1 MPDLTHTLQGSDL
14 GFLRM
19 VANAWGI
26 ELNAPDAYSA
36 LPMLVDGI
44 RSRQLV
50 LEVVEALPTEARG
63 ALQALLDSEGQL
75 PWSQFARRFGEV
87 RVMGAAR
94 RDRERPDLKPG
105 CPSEM
110 LWYRA
115 LIGKAFF
122 DLPPEPQ
129 EYAYIPEDLLEY
141 LQPLSSQG
149 VQPMGRPASP
159 AESAHLLPTSD
170 AILDHT
176 CTLLAALR
184 LNLDPAGLDT
194 TAWGIPLPVLK
205 GLCSQLGLL
214 DIEGL
219 PQPDATRA
227 FLESDRAQALADLA
241 RAWINST
248 SFNDLRLLPGLKFEG
263 EWTNQPR
270 QARQTVLEM
279 LSHLPQTTWW
289 SLTAFAAAVRERQPD
304 FQRPAGDYDSWF
316 IRREDS
322 EAFLRGFAAWDEVD
336 GALLRFILTG
346 PLHWL
351 GLMDLA
357 ASAPGEAPA
366 AFRPSP
372 WAAALSLGQP
382 PKGLPV
388 EDAQVHI
395 SAEGQFH
402 LSNLAPRAVRY
413 LLARFCQWEGE
424 KDKEYIYRV
433 TPASLERARQQG
445 LRVTHLLN
453 LMKRSSSGPLPPT
466 LVQSLERWEQLGVQ
480 AGIEQVLLLRVA
492 SPDILAALQKTRAAR
507 YLGETLNPVTVVVKP
522 GGEDH
527 VRRAL
532 AELGYLTGSKLG
544 V

>member
-14 GFLRM
+14 GFLRI

-36 LPMLVDGI
+36 LPALVDAI

-50 LEVVEALPTEARG
+50 LEVVEGLPTEARG
-63 ALQALLDSEGQL
+63 AIQDLLDSEGRL
-75 PWSQFARRFGEV
+75 PWSHFARRFGEV

-94 RDRERPDLKPG
+94 RDRERPDLKPA
-105 CPSEM
+105 CPSEL

-122 DLPPEPQ
+122 NLPPEPQ
-129 EYAYIPEDLLEY
+129 EYAYIPEDLLEF
-141 LQPLSSQG
+141 LQSLSSQG

-159 AESAHLLPTSD
+159 SECAHPLPASD

-194 TAWGIPLPVLK
+194 TSWGMPLPVLK
-205 GLCSQLGLL
+205 GLFNQFGLL
-214 DIEGL
+214 DGEGL

-227 FLESDRAQALADLA
+227 FLESGRAQALADLA
-241 RAWINST
+241 RAWINSN

-263 EWTNQPR
+263 EWINQPR
-270 QARQTVLEM
+270 LARQTVLEM

-289 SLTAFAAAVRERQPD
+289 SLAAFVAAVRERQPD

-316 IRREDS
+316 IRRDNS
-322 EAFLRGFAAWDEVD
+322 ETFLRGFSSWDEVD
-336 GALLRFILTG
+336 GALLRFIITG

-357 ASAPGEAPA
+357 APTPGEVPS

-382 PKGLPV
+382 PKGLLT
-388 EDAQVHI
+388 EDAPLRVN
-395 SAEGQFH
+395 SEGLFH
-402 LSNLAPRAVRY
+402 LSNLTPRAVRY

-424 KDKEYIYRV
+424 KEKEYSYRV
-433 TPASLERARQQG
+433 TPASLDRARQQG
-445 LRVTHLLN
+445 LRVSHLLN
-453 LMKRSSSGPLPPT
+453 LMKRSFNGPLPPT
-466 LVQSLERWEQLGVQ
+466 LMQSLERWEQFGVQ
-480 AGIEQVLLLRVA
+480 AGIEKAVLLRVA
-492 SPDILAALQKTRAAR
+492 SPEILAALQKTRAAR
-507 YLGETLNPVTVVVKP
+507 YLGETLNPVTVVVRP
-522 GGEDH
+522 GGEEPI
-527 VRRAL
+527 RRAL

>member
-1 MPDLTHTLQGSDL
+1 
-14 GFLRM
+14 
-19 VANAWGI
+19 
-26 ELNAPDAYSA
+26 
-36 LPMLVDGI
+36 
-44 RSRQLV
+44 
-50 LEVVEALPTEARG
+50 
-63 ALQALLDSEGQL
+63 
-75 PWSQFARRFGEV
+75 
-87 RVMGAAR
+87 
-94 RDRERPDLKPG
+94 
-105 CPSEM
+105 M

-122 DLPPEPQ
+122 NLPPEPQ
-129 EYAYIPEDLLEY
+129 EYAYIPQDLLEF

-159 AESAHLLPTSD
+159 AESAHLLPASD

-184 LNLDPAGLDT
+184 LNLDPAGLDP

-205 GLCSQLGLL
+205 GLCNQLGLL
-214 DIEGL
+214 DIKGF

-227 FLESDRAQALADLA
+227 FLESGRAQALADLA
-241 RAWINST
+241 RAWINSH

-263 EWTNQPR
+263 EWINQPR

-279 LSHLPQTTWW
+279 LSHLPQTSWW
-289 SLTAFAAAVRERQPD
+289 SLTAFVAAVRERQPD

-316 IRREDS
+316 IRHADS
-322 EAFLRGFAAWDEVD
+322 QAFLRGFAAWDEVD

-357 ASAPGEAPA
+357 APAPGEAPA

-388 EDAQVHI
+388 EDAQVRVNP
-395 SAEGQFH
+395 EGQFR

-413 LLARFCQWEGE
+413 LLARFCQWDGE
-424 KDKEYIYRV
+424 KDKEYVYHV

-445 LRVTHLLN
+445 LRVSHLLN
-453 LMKRSSSGPLPPT
+453 LMKRSSSAPLPPT
-466 LVQSLERWEQLGVQ
+466 LVQALERWEQLGVQ
-480 AGIEQVLLLRVA
+480 AGIDQVVLLRVA
-492 SPDILAALQKTRAAR
+492 SPEIMAALHKTRAAR
-507 YLGETLNPVTVVVKP
+507 YLGEALNPLTVVVKP